1 MFKSHRKILLVVL
14 VLGLVFVLAL
24 VHSSGTPNSN
34 LTVTYLTR
42 TNDSGQWIAQFAITN
57 VGDAAAISFPG
68 GQIEMFG
75 QAQKV
80 PVGCRT
86 KRHRLLPGEGDIVQV
101 VLPQGFQGRWRFTCL
116 YAREGIRSRI
126 YDWQWGVG
134 GPGPRVNRFIP
145 SFLKGVRL
153 DVSATSDWI
162 DEPEPA
168 SSLDKSNVIGGWLRR

>member
-86 KRHRLLPGEGDIVQV
+86 KRHRLLPG
-101 VLPQGFQGRWRFTCL
+101 RWRFTCL